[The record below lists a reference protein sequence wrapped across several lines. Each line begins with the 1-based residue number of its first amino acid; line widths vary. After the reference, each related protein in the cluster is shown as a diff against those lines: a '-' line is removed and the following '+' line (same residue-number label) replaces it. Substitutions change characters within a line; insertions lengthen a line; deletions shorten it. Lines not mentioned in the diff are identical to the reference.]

1 MLSAIVG
8 PFQMDFFSLFDPSS
22 APSVLEVIFFLT
34 VLDVIK
40 EYVHFVSCFC

>member
-22 APSVLEVIFFLT
+22 APSVLEVNFF
-34 VLDVIK
+34 
-40 EYVHFVSCFC
+40 FFFNFFGCN